1 MLQFKPRQSE
11 VEQARARWNIGID
24 RRQVEVY
31 VGLAVIGGLAIGFVL
46 GRYTTHKE
54 VLAQPPALDVRVP
67 SRPPAPDATVEFHTV
82 TRILR
87 ADTIEVD
94 TVGPV
99 RMLGIETPD
108 GKTPVEIYGVHGQR
122 ALSYAQKTLLGQVV
136 RLEYDPTAALT
147 KDESGQTLAYVYT
160 RDGLLIN
167 AEMVRQG
174 LAFVHGAEQS
184 RVANDFR
191 TIEREAM
198 QSMRGVW
205 GPASPT
211 TTSPTPASIMP
222 PAVTAAATPSSTD
235 KPKKLA
241 PLAPSELGANIP
253 AISTS
258 QAGSSEPGVW
268 VSPGDK
274 MYHKAG
280 CTFLDKKKHSLPL
293 SQAKSQGYT
302 ACSRCY
308 ASTLL
313 KAP

>member
-11 VEQARARWNIGID
+11 VEHARARWNIGID
-24 RRQVEVY
+24 RRQVGLY
-31 VGLAVIGGLAIGFVL
+31 VGLAVIGGLALGFVL

-54 VLAQPPALDVRVP
+54 VLTQPPASDARVP
-67 SRPPAPDATVEFHTV
+67 SRPPAIDSSAEYHTV
-82 TRILR
+82 TRVLR

-147 KDESGQTLAYVYT
+147 KDESGQPLAYVYT

-184 RVANDFR
+184 RLANDFR

-205 GPASPT
+205 GP
-211 TTSPTPASIMP
+211 TSPAIASSTPPAST
-222 PAVTAAATPSSTD
+222 PAVTASTASSTD

-280 CTFLDKKKHSLPL
+280 CTFLDKKKHSVPL
-293 SQAKSQGYT
+293 AQAKSQGYT

>member
-24 RRQVEVY
+24 RRQVGVY
-31 VGLAVIGGLAIGFVL
+31 IGLAVIGGLALGFVL

-54 VLAQPPALDVRVP
+54 VLAQPPAAADTRVP
-67 SRPPAPDATVEFHTV
+67 SRPPATDPSVEFHTV

-122 ALSYAQKTLLGQVV
+122 AVSYAQKTLLGQVV
-136 RLEYDPTAALT
+136 RLEYDPIAALT
-147 KDESGQTLAYVYT
+147 KDESGQILAYVYT

-184 RVANDFR
+184 RLANDFR

-205 GPASPT
+205 GP
-211 TTSPTPASIMP
+211 TSPAIASSTAPAITPAANP
-222 PAVTAAATPSSTD
+222 ATPSSAD

-280 CTFLDKKKHSLPL
+280 CTFLDKKKHSFPL
-293 SQAKSQGYT
+293 AQAKSQGYT

-308 ASTLL
+308 ASTVL

>member
-1 MLQFKPRQSE
+1 MLQFKSRQSE

-24 RRQVEVY
+24 RRQVGVY

-54 VLAQPPALDVRVP
+54 ALAQPPPADARVP
-67 SRPPAPDATVEFHTV
+67 NRPPANDPSVEFHTV

-122 ALSYAQKTLLGQVV
+122 AVGYAQKTLLGQVV
-136 RLEYDPTAALT
+136 RLEYDPTSTLT

-174 LAFVHGAEQS
+174 LAFVRGAEQS
-184 RVANDFR
+184 RLANDFR
-191 TIEREAM
+191 SIEREAM

-205 GPASPT
+205 GP
-211 TTSPTPASIMP
+211 TSPAIASSTPPAITPA
-222 PAVTAAATPSSTD
+222 ATGATPPSAD

-258 QAGSSEPGVW
+258 QAGSSDPGVW

-293 SQAKSQGYT
+293 AQAKSQGYT